1 MKKQKEPFHP
11 KVIHTMADGSV
22 RDSVDGYYVPV
33 NETTKVAY
41 QMLVTMARRYCEDS
55 AKEQPDETVKKI

>member
-1 MKKQKEPFHP
+1 
-11 KVIHTMADGSV
+11 MADGSV

-41 QMLVTMARRYCEDS
+41 QLLATMARRYCEDAAREQ
-55 AKEQPDETVKKI
+55 AKQEKSSEVVHKA

>member
-1 MKKQKEPFHP
+1 
-11 KVIHTMADGSV
+11 MADGSV

-41 QMLVTMARRYCEDS
+41 QLLVTMARRYCEDS